1 MTTTLRQVLTA
12 FENTHQPRTLSQLAR
27 ELELPLGM
35 LEGMIDYW
43 VRKGKLRES
52 SAGQGCGTCG
62 GAQGCPFVPNL
73 PRSYELV
80 TDDTPPIADNSC
92 CGGCR

>member
-1 MTTTLRQVLTA
+1 MTTTLRQVLAA
-12 FENTHQPRTLSQLAR
+12 FENTHRPRTLNQLAR

-52 SAGQGCGTCG
+52 SAGQGCATCG
-62 GAQGCPFVPNL
+62 GAQGCPFVPHL
-73 PRSYELV
+73 PRTYELV
-80 TDDTPPIADNSC
+80 TDDNSPIADPSC